1 LTLTVKDTLD
11 NQAGR
16 LEAGNALRLSAAQ
29 LDNRRGSLVAT
40 GDRATLTIGKAI
52 QNAHG
57 HLEAKTRL
65 TTTSQTLDNTQGVLL
80 AQHINSQTT
89 GQPFINTA
97 GQVIAG
103 DTLTLN
109 SGELDNSKRTGN
121 PT

>member
-1 LTLTVKDTLD
+1 
-11 NQAGR
+11 QAGR

-29 LDNRRGSLVAT
+29 LDNRRGSLVAA
-40 GDRATLTIGKAI
+40 GDSATLTIGKAI
-52 QNAHG
+52 QNANG

-80 AQHINSQTT
+80 VQHINSQTT

-109 SGELDNSKRTGN
+109 SGELDNTAGRLQSGREMAVDT
-121 PT
+121 